1 MSEAN
6 STAVQ
11 EKPRKKR
18 RSLWWLNLLLT
29 LIVFGGGVVLGLMLH
44 TMPEPYAMV
53 ERFCPQLVAQPAAA
67 PEATAVAVTP
77 APTPTPAPTEA
88 PKPTEAPAPAETPQ
102 PAETLAPTEAPQPV
116 QTEQPGLP
124 ETVPVIGGADA
135 PTDIQ
140 VVDAIDAPSGILA
153 GHTDDAD
160 AGETLPA
167 ADKASTEAIGV
178 DAALE
183 AALERA
189 GSDRKAAEV
198 FGVFKTKDD
207 DGVTV
212 YQVEF
217 GADGVEYVYFVNA
230 LTGGIEGWRTVRD
243 GQGKSVSEEKASAK
257 EQSAALSI
265 EEAKAIALRHAGVKS
280 SEATNVSVE
289 LRSKDGLSWYEIAFK
304 SGGHSY
310 TYRIDSAGGD
320 VLFHDKTK

>member
-1 MSEAN
+1 MSEEK
-6 STAVQ
+6 STVM
-11 EKPRKKR
+11 EKPKKKR
-18 RSLWWLNLLLT
+18 RSLWWLNLLLA
-29 LIVFGGGVVLGLMLH
+29 LAVFAGGVVLGLMLH

-53 ERFCPQLVAQPAAA
+53 ERFCPQLVSQPAAA
-67 PEATAVAVTP
+67 AEATAVAVTP

-102 PAETLAPTEAPQPV
+102 PAETLAPTEAPQPLE
-116 QTEQPGLP
+116 TEQPELP
-124 ETVPVIGGADA
+124 ETAPVIGGADA

-153 GHTDDAD
+153 GHTDDTD
-160 AGETLPA
+160 AGEPHPA
-167 ADKASTEAIGV
+167 AEKAPTEAIGV

-189 GSDRKAAEV
+189 GFDRKDAEV

-207 DGVTV
+207 GGVTV

-217 GADGVEYVYFVNA
+217 GADDVEYVYFVNA

-243 GQGKSVSEEKASAK
+243 GQSKPVSEEKASAK

-289 LRSKDGLSWYEIAFK
+289 LRSKDSMSWYEIAFK

-310 TYRIDSAGGD
+310 TYRVDSASGD
-320 VLFHDKTK
+320 VLYHDKTK

>member
-11 EKPRKKR
+11 EKPKTKR

-29 LIVFGGGVVLGLMLH
+29 LIVFGGGVVLGLMLY

-53 ERFCPQLVAQPAAA
+53 ERFCPQLVSRPAVTA
-67 PEATAVAVTP
+67 EATAVAVTP

-102 PAETLAPTEAPQPV
+102 PAVTLAPAETPQPV
-116 QTEQPGLP
+116 ETEQPELP

-140 VVDAIDAPSGILA
+140 VVDSIDAPSGILA

-160 AGETLPA
+160 AGETPPA
-167 ADKASTEAIGV
+167 ADKAPTEAIGV

-189 GSDRKAAEV
+189 GSDRKDAEV

-243 GQGKSVSEEKASAK
+243 GQSKSASAEKASAK

-280 SEATNVSVE
+280 SAATNVSVE
-289 LRSKDGLSWYEIAFK
+289 LRSKDGMSWYEITFK
-304 SGGHSY
+304 SDGHSY
-310 TYRIDSAGGD
+310 TYRVDSASGD
-320 VLFHDKTK
+320 VLYHDKTK

>member
-11 EKPRKKR
+11 EKPKKKR

-53 ERFCPQLVAQPAAA
+53 ESYFPQLVSQPAVTA
-67 PEATAVAVTP
+67 EATAVAVTP

-116 QTEQPGLP
+116 ETEQP

-140 VVDAIDAPSGILA
+140 VVDGIDAPSGILA

-160 AGETLPA
+160 TGETRPA
-167 ADKASTEAIGV
+167 ADKAPTETIGV

-189 GSDRKAAEV
+189 GFDRKDAEV

-207 DGVTV
+207 GGVTV

-217 GADGVEYVYFVNA
+217 GADDVEYVYFVNA
-230 LTGGIEGWRTVRD
+230 FSGEIEGWRTVRD
-243 GQGKSVSEEKASAK
+243 GQSKSAPVEKAPAK

-289 LRSKDGLSWYEIAFK
+289 LRSKNGMSWYEISFK
-304 SGGHSY
+304 SDGHSY

>member
-11 EKPRKKR
+11 EKPKKKR

-29 LIVFGGGVVLGLMLH
+29 LIVFGGGVVLGLMLY

-53 ERFCPQLVAQPAAA
+53 EHYIPQLVAQPAAA
-67 PEATAVAVTP
+67 AQTPAVAVTP

-88 PKPTEAPAPAETPQ
+88 PKPTEVTAPAETPQ
-102 PAETLAPTEAPQPV
+102 PSETLAPAEAPQPV
-116 QTEQPGLP
+116 ETEQP

-140 VVDAIDAPSGILA
+140 VVDSIDAPAGILA

-160 AGETLPA
+160 AGEAPLA
-167 ADKASTEAIGV
+167 ADKAPTETIGV

-189 GSDRKAAEV
+189 GSDRKDADV

-243 GQGKSVSEEKASAK
+243 GQSKSVSAEKASAE

-280 SEATNVSVE
+280 SAATNVSVE
-289 LRSKDGLSWYEIAFK
+289 LRSKDGMSWYEITFK

>member
-11 EKPRKKR
+11 EKPKKKR

-53 ERFCPQLVAQPAAA
+53 ERYFPQLVPQSAVTA
-67 PEATAVAVTP
+67 EATAVAVTP

-116 QTEQPGLP
+116 ETEPPEQP

-135 PTDIQ
+135 PNDIQ
-140 VVDAIDAPSGILA
+140 VVDGIDAPSGILA

-160 AGETLPA
+160 AGETRPA
-167 ADKASTEAIGV
+167 ADKAPTETIGV

-189 GSDRKAAEV
+189 GLREDDVEV
-198 FGVFKTKDD
+198 YGIFRTKDD
-207 DGVTV
+207 ELTV
-212 YQVEF
+212 FQVEF
-217 GADGVEYVYFVNA
+217 AADGVEYVYFVNA
-230 LTGGIEGWRTVRD
+230 FSGGIEGWRTVRD
-243 GQGKSVSEEKASAK
+243 GQSKSVPEEKTSAK

-289 LRSKDGLSWYEIAFK
+289 LRSKNGMSWYEISFK
-304 SGGHSY
+304 SDGHSY

>member
-29 LIVFGGGVVLGLMLH
+29 LAVFAGGVVLGLMLH

-53 ERFCPQLVAQPAAA
+53 ERFCPQLVSRPAVTA
-67 PEATAVAVTP
+67 EATAVAVTP

-116 QTEQPGLP
+116 ETEQP

-140 VVDAIDAPSGILA
+140 VVDGIDAPSGIRA

-160 AGETLPA
+160 AGETHPA
-167 ADKASTEAIGV
+167 ADKVPTETIGV

-230 LTGGIEGWRTVRD
+230 LTGGIEGWRTVRN
-243 GQGKSVSEEKASAK
+243 GQDKALTDSP
-257 EQSAALSI
+257 
-265 EEAKAIALRHAGVKS
+265 LRRGC
-280 SEATNVSVE
+280 
-289 LRSKDGLSWYEIAFK
+289 RSPGRARAQ
-304 SGGHSY
+304 
-310 TYRIDSAGGD
+310 T
-320 VLFHDKTK
+320 

>member
-6 STAVQ
+6 SPAVQ
-11 EKPRKKR
+11 EKPKKKR

-29 LIVFGGGVVLGLMLH
+29 LAVFAGGVVLGLMLH

-53 ERFCPQLVAQPAAA
+53 ERFCPQLVSQSAVVGEAPA
-67 PEATAVAVTP
+67 VVVTP
-77 APTPTPAPTEA
+77 APTPDPVKA
-88 PKPTEAPAPAETPQ
+88 PKPAETQAPAETPK
-102 PAETLAPTEAPQPV
+102 PAETLAPTEVPQPV
-116 QTEQPGLP
+116 ETEQPD
-124 ETVPVIGGADA
+124 TAPVIGGADA

-140 VVDAIDAPSGILA
+140 VVDAIDAPSGILE
-153 GHTDDAD
+153 GHVDNTA
-160 AGETLPA
+160 AGEEQPN
-167 ADKASTEAIGV
+167 ADKAPAESIGV

-189 GSDRKAAEV
+189 GTDREDAEV

-230 LTGGIEGWRTVRD
+230 LTGGVEGWRTVRN
-243 GQGKSVSEEKASAK
+243 GQDKADSEEPVKEESAGI
-257 EQSAALSI
+257 SI
-265 EEAKAIALRHAGVKS
+265 EEAKAAALRHAGVKS

-289 LRSKDGLSWYEIAFK
+289 LRSKGGLSWYEIAFK
-304 SGGHSY
+304 ADGTSY
-310 TYRIDSAGGD
+310 TYRVDPNSGD
-320 VLFHDKTK
+320 ILFYDKTK

>member
-1 MSEAN
+1 MRGYDSVN
-6 STAVQ
+6 
-11 EKPRKKR
+11 RKVK
-18 RSLWWLNLLLT
+18 T
-29 LIVFGGGVVLGLMLH
+29 KLM
-44 TMPEPYAMV
+44 YSS
-53 ERFCPQLVAQPAAA
+53 
-67 PEATAVAVTP
+67 
-77 APTPTPAPTEA
+77 
-88 PKPTEAPAPAETPQ
+88 
-102 PAETLAPTEAPQPV
+102 
-116 QTEQPGLP
+116 
-124 ETVPVIGGADA
+124 
-135 PTDIQ
+135 
-140 VVDAIDAPSGILA
+140 SGILA

>member
-11 EKPRKKR
+11 EKPKKKR

-53 ERFCPQLVAQPAAA
+53 ESYFPQLVSQPAAA
-67 PEATAVAVTP
+67 AEATAVAVTP

-116 QTEQPGLP
+116 ETEPPEQP

-135 PTDIQ
+135 PNDIQ
-140 VVDAIDAPSGILA
+140 VVDGIDAPSGILA

-160 AGETLPA
+160 AGETRPA
-167 ADKASTEAIGV
+167 ADKAPTGTIGV

-183 AALERA
+183 AVLERA
-189 GSDRKAAEV
+189 GVREDDAEV
-198 FGVFKTKDD
+198 YGIFRTKDD
-207 DGVTV
+207 ELTV

-217 GADGVEYVYFVNA
+217 AADGVEYVYFVNA
-230 LTGGIEGWRTVRD
+230 FSGEIEGWRTVRD
-243 GQGKSVSEEKASAK
+243 GQSKSAPVEKAPAK

-289 LRSKDGLSWYEIAFK
+289 LRSKNGMSWYEISFK
-304 SGGHSY
+304 SDGHSY